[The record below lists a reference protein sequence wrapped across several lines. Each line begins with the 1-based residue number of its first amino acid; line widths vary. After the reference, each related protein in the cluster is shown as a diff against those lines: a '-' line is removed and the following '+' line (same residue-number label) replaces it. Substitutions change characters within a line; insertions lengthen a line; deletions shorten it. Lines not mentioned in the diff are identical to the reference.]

1 MHKMQLAKSNFCH
14 FETFLMVFEKISQNK
29 KSLKHNL
36 QLYYFLT
43 NFQKALKMSQN
54 GKKCDFANYILRFF
68 SHFWQI
74 FKNFP

>member
-1 MHKMQLAKSNFCH
+1 MCKMQLAKSHFCH
-14 FETFLMVFEKISQNK
+14 FETFEKISQNK

-54 GKKCDFANYILRFF
+54 GKKCDFANYILHIF
-68 SHFWQI
+68 SHF
-74 FKNFP
+74 